1 VLNAY
6 KKVSVLTRLT
16 LNALL
21 GSKDRKDQIGSE
33 LKDELSV
40 NPEELINA
48 FGYEMKDEFLPALRV
63 AFGMVR
69 PEDGYEECRS
79 IKDSTKRK
87 DCIGAVLA
95 ATDDSDAIWWLR
107 WELIYNLYKRILEKE
122 RSGWLRELVL
132 TSML

>member
-63 AFGMVR
+63 AFRMVR

-95 ATDDSDAIWWLR
+95 ATDDSDAIW
-107 WELIYNLYKRILEKE
+107 
-122 RSGWLRELVL
+122 
-132 TSML
+132 

>member
-21 GSKDRKDQIGSE
+21 RPRVGLSSE

-48 FGYEMKDEFLPALRV
+48 FGYEIKDEFLPALRV
-63 AFGMVR
+63 AYGMVR

-95 ATDDSDAIWWLR
+95 AQMTAMPF
-107 WELIYNLYKRILEKE
+107 
-122 RSGWLRELVL
+122 GG
-132 TSML
+132 

>member
-21 GSKDRKDQIGSE
+21 GSKDIKDQIGSQ

-63 AFGMVR
+63 AFG
-69 PEDGYEECRS
+69 DG
-79 IKDSTKRK
+79 K
-87 DCIGAVLA
+87 A
-95 ATDDSDAIWWLR
+95 
-107 WELIYNLYKRILEKE
+107 
-122 RSGWLRELVL
+122 
-132 TSML
+132 